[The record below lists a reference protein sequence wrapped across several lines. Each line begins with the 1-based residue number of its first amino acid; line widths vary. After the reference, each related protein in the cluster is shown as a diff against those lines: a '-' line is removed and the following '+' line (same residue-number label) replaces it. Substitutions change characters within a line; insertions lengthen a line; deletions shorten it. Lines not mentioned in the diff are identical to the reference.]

1 MKTSPDVTNE
11 PQLKIVVVAV
21 IIMNIA
27 AATYQKNQT
36 VIQKGTE
43 RFFHVKAKIAIAITR

>member
-1 MKTSPDVTNE
+1 
-11 PQLKIVVVAV
+11 LKIEAIVAV

-27 AATYQKNQT
+27 AATYQKSQT

>member
-1 MKTSPDVTNE
+1 
-11 PQLKIVVVAV
+11 LKIVAIVAV

-27 AATYQKNQT
+27 AATYQKSQT
-36 VIQKGTE
+36 EIQKGTE